1 MRFTDNASFCQSV
14 TMALVKQLAL
24 AFLFTLVCR
33 DERRA
38 FTTGFVPNLAS
49 PSPKSAFRVAHT
61 MIPRTSNPPTT
72 TTTGLFLSSSN
83 NPKKSGLEEGVKN
96 KLVKESIAPWRSLR
110 LFFYFALGS
119 GAMIGGLITLSGTLA
134 AMSGARPDL
143 DLNTQV
149 CYDRKIQRVL
159 SEFLPNCES
168 VYDNHWLLPDF
179 CSRASMTRP

>member
-1 MRFTDNASFCQSV
+1 
-14 TMALVKQLAL
+14 MALVKQLAL
-24 AFLFTLVCR
+24 AYLFSLVCR
-33 DERRA
+33 DARRGS
-38 FTTGFVPNLAS
+38 TTGFVPNLAS
-49 PSPKSAFRVAHT
+49 TGPKSAFRVAHK
-61 MIPRTSNPPTT
+61 MIPRTSSKPPTT
-72 TTTGLFLSSSN
+72 STMELFLSSSN

-149 CYDRKIQRVL
+149 CY
-159 SEFLPNCES
+159 ES
-168 VYDNHWLLPDF
+168 DQ
-179 CSRASMTRP
+179 S